1 MPLFSSSSPFDQDV
15 EKATSELNTTDDWQL
30 IMEICDRIP
39 RSPSGP
45 KDALRSIMKR
55 INHRVPHVAI
65 QALTLLSACVNNC
78 NKVFHLEICSRDF
91 VSEAKNIISR
101 GHPKVTE
108 KLKRLIKEWAVSF
121 KDDPQLRGTSQD
133 NKVAAFREY
142 YFNLLNMKNAVE
154 IKESQNKLN
163 IAYVVQYMD
172 KDMEL
177 EFYFGWLTDELK
189 QSQEKTERT
198 IIYCQTIR

>member
-55 INHRVPHVAI
+55 VNHRVPHVAM

-78 NKVFHLEICSRDF
+78 DKVFHLEVCSRDF
-91 VSEAKNIISR
+91 VNEAKNIISR
-101 GHPKVTE
+101 GHPRVTE
-108 KLKRLIKEWAVSF
+108 KLKSLIKEWAVSF
-121 KDDPQLRGTSQD
+121 KDDPQLR
-133 NKVAAFREY
+133 
-142 YFNLLNMKNAVE
+142 
-154 IKESQNKLN
+154 
-163 IAYVVQYMD
+163 
-172 KDMEL
+172 
-177 EFYFGWLTDELK
+177 
-189 QSQEKTERT
+189 
-198 IIYCQTIR
+198 

>member
-39 RSPSGP
+39 RTSSGP

-55 INHRVPHVAI
+55 VNHRVPHVAI

-78 NKVFHLEICSRDF
+78 DKVFHLEVCSRDF
-91 VSEAKNIISR
+91 VNEAKSIISR

-108 KLKRLIKEWAVSF
+108 KLKSLIKEWSVSF
-121 KDDPQLRGTSQD
+121 KDDPQLRYTILCVIFFVNNYSPTSPW
-133 NKVAAFREY
+133 
-142 YFNLLNMKNAVE
+142 
-154 IKESQNKLN
+154 I
-163 IAYVVQYMD
+163 
-172 KDMEL
+172 
-177 EFYFGWLTDELK
+177 
-189 QSQEKTERT
+189 
-198 IIYCQTIR
+198 QTPL